1 MEASLPISA
10 AISSPPQPAKTVARP
25 NANAPSA
32 ALPLRFTVAGLLALF
47 LGTGWLVAKPQ
58 ILAGYHY
65 SPAAIAVTH
74 LFVLGWLASTVMG
87 AMYQLVPVALETR
100 LYSERLAR
108 WQFVLHAVGFVG
120 MVWMFR
126 TYDMK
131 QVGHFASVFTLGL
144 GMFVYNLARTL
155 ARAPKWNVTASAIA
169 SALFWIS
176 FAALAGLSL
185 AAARSIYETTGDTAG
200 GGAFGILLHGLR
212 SLGKFV
218 LQFSPLSAMHAH
230 AHLGVVGFM
239 LMLIVGVSYKLIPM
253 FTLSEVQNPNRAAWS
268 LGLLSVGLAGS
279 FFTVLLQSRWKAVFG
294 LLMIAAFALY
304 AWEMRAILRA
314 RKRAGLDWGIRY
326 FLTAIWLLAPL
337 CVIGLLLALP
347 RWSET
352 PMGLQLEG
360 VYGFVA
366 LIGVISFAII
376 GMLYKIAPFLVW
388 FGAYSRHIGRAQV
401 PALADM
407 YSSRLQA
414 VGYWTF
420 LAGLLATS
428 IAMLL
433 SSEPCVRVGCILLAA
448 SLATLGINMGLILSH
463 SFRPQLAPLQ
473 KAATKPLP
481 V

>member
-1 MEASLPISA
+1 
-10 AISSPPQPAKTVARP
+10 
-25 NANAPSA
+25 
-32 ALPLRFTVAGLLALF
+32 
-47 LGTGWLVAKPQ
+47 
-58 ILAGYHY
+58 
-65 SPAAIAVTH
+65 
-74 LFVLGWLASTVMG
+74 
-87 AMYQLVPVALETR
+87 
-100 LYSERLAR
+100 
-108 WQFVLHAVGFVG
+108 
-120 MVWMFR
+120 
-126 TYDMK
+126 
-131 QVGHFASVFTLGL
+131 
-144 GMFVYNLARTL
+144 
-155 ARAPKWNVTASAIA
+155 
-169 SALFWIS
+169 
-176 FAALAGLSL
+176 
-185 AAARSIYETTGDTAG
+185 
-200 GGAFGILLHGLR
+200 
-212 SLGKFV
+212 
-218 LQFSPLSAMHAH
+218 
-230 AHLGVVGFM
+230 
-239 LMLIVGVSYKLIPM
+239 LIVGVSYKLIPM